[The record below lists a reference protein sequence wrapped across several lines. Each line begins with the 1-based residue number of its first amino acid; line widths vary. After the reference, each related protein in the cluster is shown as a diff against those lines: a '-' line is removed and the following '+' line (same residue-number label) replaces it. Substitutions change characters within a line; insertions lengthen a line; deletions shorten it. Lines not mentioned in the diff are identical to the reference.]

1 MATTTIKPPKSTYS
15 AEHIQVLEGLEA
27 VRRRPGMYI
36 GSTDQRGLHHLL
48 REIVDNSVDE
58 ALAHHCD
65 TIVARIGKDN
75 VVTVSDNGRGIPV
88 DKHTKMNKSALEVI
102 MTVLHAGGKF
112 GGGGYKV
119 SGGLHGVGASVVNA
133 LSEWCMVEVTREGD
147 AKIYGQDYVRGKPT
161 GPVKAIGETDASAHG
176 TTTSFLADSQIFVAG
191 HDYHFETLVQWFR
204 ETAYLTAGLRLTL
217 IDERCDR
224 EMTFYFEGGIVSFVR
239 HLDRNR
245 AVLHDRPFYVLRE
258 LPACLVEVAL
268 EYNDSYVESTHTFAN
283 NISTMDGGTHLS
295 GFRSALTRTI
305 NDYARRNGFLKGDEA
320 LSGEDVREG
329 LTAIVS
335 VKLAEPQ
342 FEGQTKGK
350 LGNADVAGAVQTVVN
365 ESLGAFLEENPQIAK
380 RIIEKCL
387 TAARAREAARKAREL
402 VQRKGGLDSFSLPG
416 KLADCSE
423 RDPSRAEL
431 YIVEG
436 ESAGG
441 SAKQGRDRRFQ
452 AILPLRGKI
461 LNVEKAR
468 LDKILQ
474 NNEIRTLITAL
485 GTSVGEQ
492 FDISKLRYH
501 RVIIMTDAD
510 VDGAHIR
517 TLLLTFIFR
526 HMEQLI
532 LDGRIFIAQPPL
544 YRVKSGKEEAWV
556 YNEVQRAEA
565 VARLGEKAEVQRYK
579 GLGEM
584 NPEQLWDTT
593 MDPAVRT
600 LLQVTID
607 DAIGADETFDMLMG
621 AAVPPRKKFI
631 QTHAREVQNLDV

>member
-1 MATTTIKPPKSTYS
+1 
-15 AEHIQVLEGLEA
+15 
-27 VRRRPGMYI
+27 
-36 GSTDQRGLHHLL
+36 
-48 REIVDNSVDE
+48 
-58 ALAHHCD
+58 
-65 TIVARIGKDN
+65 
-75 VVTVSDNGRGIPV
+75 
-88 DKHTKMNKSALEVI
+88 
-102 MTVLHAGGKF
+102 
-112 GGGGYKV
+112 
-119 SGGLHGVGASVVNA
+119 
-133 LSEWCMVEVTREGD
+133 
-147 AKIYGQDYVRGKPT
+147 
-161 GPVKAIGETDASAHG
+161 
-176 TTTSFLADSQIFVAG
+176 
-191 HDYHFETLVQWFR
+191 
-204 ETAYLTAGLRLTL
+204 
-217 IDERCDR
+217 
-224 EMTFYFEGGIVSFVR
+224 
-239 HLDRNR
+239 
-245 AVLHDRPFYVLRE
+245 
-258 LPACLVEVAL
+258 
-268 EYNDSYVESTHTFAN
+268 
-283 NISTMDGGTHLS
+283 
-295 GFRSALTRTI
+295 
-305 NDYARRNGFLKGDEA
+305 
-320 LSGEDVREG
+320 
-329 LTAIVS
+329 
-335 VKLAEPQ
+335 
-342 FEGQTKGK
+342 
-350 LGNADVAGAVQTVVN
+350 VQTVVN

-387 TAARAREAARKAREL
+387 NAARAREAARKAREL

-423 RDPSRAEL
+423 RDPSRAEI

-441 SAKQGRDRRFQ
+441 TAKQGRDRRFQ

-517 TLLLTFIFR
+517 TLLLTFLFR

-556 YNEVQRAEA
+556 YNETQREEA
-565 VARLGEKAEVQRYK
+565 LARLGEKAEVQRYK

-584 NPEQLWDTT
+584 NAEQLWDTT
-593 MDPAVRT
+593 MDPAMRT